1 MRFEAEKM
9 PMLLSAELQ
18 RGQLQLAAL
27 QKPAAEAIAAE
38 TKAIALFAIEALLTG
53 LTKKAGDHNL
63 NAQLGARGDR
73 AGHHHRVREAQRLR
87 FHPGQAADAQADR
100 AQPPSD

>member
-1 MRFEAEKM
+1 M
-9 PMLLSAELQ
+9 PTPPSAELQ

-53 LTKKAGDHNL
+53 LTKKLAITTSMRSS
-63 NAQLGARGDR
+63 AP
-73 AGHHHRVREAQRLR
+73 EAIV
-87 FHPGQAADAQADR
+87 PAITTV
-100 AQPPSD
+100 